1 MMIDYGRGYRNI
13 VKCIRELWPPGIKL
27 CSFATTKSFT
37 RSSHP
42 VNAYRNKT
50 GVNIMS
56 EEKTL
61 EKKVEILE
69 QCVCCLA
76 SGNYADL
83 KIHMD
88 TLQEVNQGEAED
100 NQEEEKTD

>member
-1 MMIDYGRGYRNI
+1 
-13 VKCIRELWPPGIKL
+13 
-27 CSFATTKSFT
+27 
-37 RSSHP
+37 
-42 VNAYRNKT
+42 
-50 GVNIMS
+50 MS